1 MWTIEEALTKGI
13 VWTIGTVFLAGVA
26 TSLTPCVYPMIPIT
40 VSLFGAREAGSRRW
54 SFVLASCYVA
64 GIAITY
70 TSLGLLVAFGGW
82 AVGGAL
88 TSRWF
93 VVPLAAVFVAMATSM
108 FGLWKL
114 TIPASLSDRL
124 SRAGGQGV
132 VGAFVMG
139 VVGGIIIAPC
149 TGPILAGLLA
159 YVATQRDVLLG
170 GVLLLSYS
178 LGIGVLF
185 WLIATFSLRLPRA
198 GRWMEAV
205 QSSFGVIMLVAALFY
220 LQNAVPALERYA
232 SPSTTFLIA
241 NILLGLGGVLIG
253 GLHLNFRGTGW
264 ARATRKAIGIA
275 LLTIGIWGLV
285 NYATAPPAELD
296 WVHDEGTAL
305 AQAEAQKRPLFID
318 FWARW
323 CVPCKQL
330 EAEVLT
336 RTAVREQLERFVLF
350 KADVSDDTEQDRQ
363 LKRKYRAGQLPQLV
377 IIDSQGRETARLGKT
392 STKELLH
399 VLRNTQ

>member
-1 MWTIEEALTKGI
+1 MSTIEEALTKGI
-13 VWTIGTVFLAGVA
+13 VWAIGTVFVAGVA

-40 VSLFGAREAGSRRW
+40 VSLFGARQARSRRW
-54 SFVLASCYVA
+54 AFVLASCYVA

-70 TSLGLLVAFGGW
+70 TSLGLLVALGGW
-82 AVGGAL
+82 AVGGTL
-88 TSRWF
+88 TSHWF
-93 VVPLAAVFVAMATSM
+93 VVPLALVFATMATSM
-108 FGLWKL
+108 FGLWKM
-114 TIPASLSDRL
+114 PVPHSLADRL

-159 YVATQRDVLLG
+159 YVATQRDVMLG

-220 LQNAVPALERYA
+220 LQNAVPTLERYA
-232 SPSTTFLIA
+232 SPSPTFLA
-241 NILLGLGGVLIG
+241 VNMLLALAGVLLG
-253 GLHLNFRGTGW
+253 GLHLTFRGTGW
-264 ARATRKAIGIA
+264 VRALRKAVGVA
-275 LLTIGIWGLV
+275 LLTIGLWGLT
-285 NYATAPPAELD
+285 NYATTPAAELN
-296 WVHDEGTAL
+296 WVHEESAAL
-305 AQAEAQKRPLFID
+305 TQAKAENRPLFID

-330 EAEVLT
+330 EAEVLS
-336 RTAVREQLERFVLF
+336 RPAVREQLERFVLF
-350 KADVSDDTEQDRQ
+350 KADVSDDTERDRQ
-363 LKRKYRAGQLPQLV
+363 LKRKYGAGQLPQLV
-377 IIDSQGRETARLGKT
+377 VIDSQGRETARLGKA
-392 STKELLH
+392 STDEILH
-399 VLRNTQ
+399 VLRNTH

>member
-1 MWTIEEALTKGI
+1 MSTIEEALTKGI
-13 VWTIGTVFLAGVA
+13 AWAIGTVFVAGVA

-40 VSLFGAREAGSRRW
+40 VSLFGARQARSRRW
-54 SFVLASCYVA
+54 AFVLASCYVA
-64 GIAITY
+64 GIALTY

-93 VVPLAAVFVAMATSM
+93 VVPLAGVFVAMAASM

-114 TIPASLSDRL
+114 TVPHSVSDRL

-159 YVATQRDVLLG
+159 YVATQRDVMLG
-170 GVLLLSYS
+170 GALLLSYS

-205 QSSFGVIMLVAALFY
+205 QSSFGVVMLVAALFY

-232 SPSTTFLIA
+232 SPSTTFLVVNVLSI
-241 NILLGLGGVLIG
+241 LGGVLLG
-253 GLHLNFRGTGW
+253 GLHLTFRGSSW
-264 ARATRKAIGIA
+264 ARAFRKAVGVT
-275 LLTIGIWGLV
+275 LLTIGLWGLT

-296 WVHDEGTAL
+296 WVHEESVAL
-305 AQAEAQKRPLFID
+305 AKAKAETRPLFID

-330 EAEVLT
+330 EAEVLS
-336 RTAVREQLERFVLF
+336 RPAVREQLERFVLF

-363 LKRKYRAGQLPQLV
+363 LKRKYQAGQLPQLV
-377 IIDSQGRETARLGKT
+377 IIDSEGREAARLGKA
-392 STKELLH
+392 SKDEILH
-399 VLRNTQ
+399 VLRNTR